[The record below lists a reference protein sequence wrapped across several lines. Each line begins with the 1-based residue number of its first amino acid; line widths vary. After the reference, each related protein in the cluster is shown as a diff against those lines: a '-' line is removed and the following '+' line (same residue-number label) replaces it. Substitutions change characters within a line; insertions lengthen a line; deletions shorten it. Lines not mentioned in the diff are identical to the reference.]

1 MKGRLTDAGATIE
14 MLEPRWLLSSSVTV
28 ENLAAPPASGDPP
41 IGSENAD
48 VCDVTLG
55 GDQYVWYN
63 SNYRDTAFT
72 IKVNKKGRAADA
84 VPDLAIEADVIG
96 AVAAGP
102 DGYTYL
108 NTAVLF
114 DDIRPG

>member
-1 MKGRLTDAGATIE
+1 MDIV
-14 MLEPRWLLSSSVTV
+14 LEPRWLLSSSVTV

-41 IGSENAD
+41 IGSEKAD
-48 VCDVTLG
+48 VCDVGTLG
-55 GDQYVWYN
+55 ETHNVWYN

-72 IKVNKKGRAADA
+72 IKVNKKGRAAEA
-84 VPDLAIEADVIG
+84 VDDLAIEADRIG

-108 NTAVLF
+108 NTTVYF
-114 DDIRPG
+114 DEVRPGAT